1 MALHESPQRFVATPP
16 AAAARQQRVAAQPR
30 IGDADALAQAL
41 QSQIPYGAR
50 AAIHELLA
58 NRKFNQGD

>member
-1 MALHESPQRFVATPP
+1 MALHESPQPFVATPP
-16 AAAARQQRVAAQPR
+16 AATARQQRSAAQAP
-30 IGDADALAQAL
+30 IGELDALAQAL

-58 NRKFNQGD
+58 NRKFHQGD